1 MEVRFLL
8 LPKDLND
15 LNKFESGTKIADIN
29 NEKGFGA
36 FIIKKRAGIYSL
48 EFLWL
53 PKQGYSSHLDCYKNI
68 SKMSD
73 AEFKDYVIQSFNI
86 LITENN

>member
-15 LNKFESGTKIADIN
+15 LNQFESGTKIADIN

-36 FIIKKRAGIYSL
+36 FIIKKRAGIYVVS
-48 EFLWL
+48 
-53 PKQGYSSHLDCYKNI
+53 N
-68 SKMSD
+68 
-73 AEFKDYVIQSFNI
+73 
-86 LITENN
+86 